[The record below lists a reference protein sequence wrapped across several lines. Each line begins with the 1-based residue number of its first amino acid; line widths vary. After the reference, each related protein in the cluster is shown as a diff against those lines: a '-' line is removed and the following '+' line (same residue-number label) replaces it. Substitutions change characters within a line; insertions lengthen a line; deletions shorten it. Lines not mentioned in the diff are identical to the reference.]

1 LKVQDIILH
10 MPDERTYPL
19 KPIKWYK
26 DLADREHRKTAHAF
40 LVEGERVIGQIIAI
54 RPHAIKEILST
65 QEPSPIYSKYPQRQV
80 TESQFKSF
88 STTQTPQSVAAVV
101 RLPMDTY
108 SSNLPD
114 AAGNKILL
122 LEDVQDPGNVGT
134 LIRTAAAFGYSGAIL
149 TDKCADP
156 FSPKCLQSTAGAV
169 LSIWIR
175 RTRNYLNLIDEL
187 KSSGHI
193 LVAMDLRGLDEISAL
208 QGREK
213 ILLALGNEAA
223 GLSQSLL
230 DTSDFRVRIP
240 LIEEKAESLNVAS
253 CGAICMYLSCR

>member
-1 LKVQDIILH
+1 

-26 DLADREHRKTAHAF
+26 ELADRERRKASHAF

-54 RPHAIKEILST
+54 SPHAIKEILST
-65 QEPSPIYSKYPQRQV
+65 QELSPVYSKYPQRIV

-88 STTQTPQSVAAVV
+88 CTTQTPQSVAAVV

-108 SSNLPD
+108 SSSLPD
-114 AAGNKILL
+114 NTGNKILL

-134 LIRTAAAFGYSGAIL
+134 LIRTAAALGYSGVIL

-156 FSPKCLQSTAGAV
+156 FSPKCVQSTAGAV
-169 LSIWIR
+169 LSLWIR
-175 RTRNYLNLIDEL
+175 RTRNYIQLAGEL
-187 KSSGHI
+187 KSRGHA
-193 LVAMDLRGLDEISAL
+193 LVAMDLHGTEDMSVL
-208 QGREK
+208 QGRDK
-213 ILLALGNEAA
+213 LVLALGNEAA
-223 GLSQSLL
+223 GLSPSLL
-230 DTSDFRVRIP
+230 DIADYRVKVPVIT
-240 LIEEKAESLNVAS
+240 EKAESLNVAS